1 MGACRART
9 QQLWPTNHPQH
20 SRETWMHASDARN
33 SPTQLQTGHSQPAC
47 KATHLEPAN
56 SLRLPVVQIQTTLL
70 ISPRSSARHQGTR
83 NIPFCLQATLSNHTH
98 NGRYQFNKNF
108 GNNSNNYPNPSSST
122 KWINYNLLLFPTSS
136 SEQIQSLQFTD
147 MQLPQ
152 FRNKDDNMTD
162 LSLFMYKW
170 KCQTSSYFPRTLLL
184 KAATCVFSIQ
194 GTSLYKAS
202 LKEK

>member
-122 KWINYNLLLFPTSS
+122 KWINYNLLSSRPLQVNKYSHSNLPTCNYPNSGTRMIIWLICPCLCINGS
-136 SEQIQSLQFTD
+136 AGPLVIFQGRCCSRLQHAS
-147 MQLPQ
+147 PP
-152 FRNKDDNMTD
+152 
-162 LSLFMYKW
+162 S
-170 KCQTSSYFPRTLLL
+170 
-184 KAATCVFSIQ
+184 KAPPYIRH
-194 GTSLYKAS
+194 L
-202 LKEK
+202 